1 MYATRGADC
10 GPNRSTS
17 VCRLTPFSTGTEPL
31 RILGINT
38 RLAMDNLGLSLTHQ
52 GEHADYV

>member
-1 MYATRGADC
+1 
-10 GPNRSTS
+10 
-17 VCRLTPFSTGTEPL
+17 L

-38 RLAMDNLGLSLTHQ
+38 RLAMDNLGLSLAHQ